1 MDWGYFHQPPMIAVF
16 IKIGYA
22 LFQHELGVR
31 LMTVLASTA
40 GIPMLFSLTKKKD
53 WRVFVLI
60 FLSLILTHAGVFMA
74 VPDSPLIFFS
84 LVFLVL
90 LRQYLKEDKILTA
103 ILLGIVAAAL
113 MYSKYHAIVL
123 LGTVLLAVPKLVLRK
138 SFWLTVMVAV
148 LLFIPHVLWQFE
160 NDLISFKFHWVVRNK
175 ANWSPLLTLNYLTSE
190 LILLGPVGL
199 LLFWSSFKAGMK
211 NEFERVLLFVV
222 VGFFGFFFLLSLRGR
237 VEANWTATAFLPLI
251 ILGTNAISRNE
262 NIQRWFKPVAVF
274 CAVILLVGRIYAASP
289 IAGKGLGLNFPAV
302 GWEEWAQAIKKKADG
317 KPVVFVSSYQLPS
330 QYTFYSGEQGYQFN
344 ALNNDGSQFSL
355 WNIDDEIAGLPYV
368 FAIPYGDMAEKEV
381 KVDGFP
387 SIYLWQMDNYQSF
400 RELRF
405 TFEKENIKV
414 LPNEHLTLEGE
425 VRNGTN
431 NPIPLDSLINA
442 RKLSLMFY
450 ADKKDTV
457 VYNVSCKGCD
467 GVLGPKKSKPVS
479 FTFNAPLQS
488 GKYLIRFG
496 LDINLGLAEQ
506 NSDYIPFTVIE
517 K

>member
-1 MDWGYFHQPPMIAVF
+1 
-16 IKIGYA
+16 
-22 LFQHELGVR
+22 
-31 LMTVLASTA
+31 
-40 GIPMLFSLTKKKD
+40 
-53 WRVFVLI
+53 
-60 FLSLILTHAGVFMA
+60 
-74 VPDSPLIFFS
+74 
-84 LVFLVL
+84 
-90 LRQYLKEDKILTA
+90 
-103 ILLGIVAAAL
+103 
-113 MYSKYHAIVL
+113 
-123 LGTVLLAVPKLVLRK
+123 
-138 SFWLTVMVAV
+138 
-148 LLFIPHVLWQFE
+148 
-160 NDLISFKFHWVVRNK
+160 
-175 ANWSPLLTLNYLTSE
+175 
-190 LILLGPVGL
+190 
-199 LLFWSSFKAGMK
+199 GMK
-211 NEFERVLLFVV
+211 NAFERVLLFVV

-262 NIQRWFKPVAVF
+262 NIHRWFKPVAVF
-274 CAVILLVGRIYAASP
+274 CAVILIVGRIYAASP
-289 IAGKGLGLNFPAV
+289 IAGKGLELNFPAV
-302 GWEEWAQAIKKKADG
+302 GWQEWAQAIKKKADG

-355 WNIDDEIAGLPYV
+355 WNMDDEIAGLPYV
-368 FAIPYGDMAEKEV
+368 FAIPYGDMADKEL

-387 SIYLWQMDNYQSF
+387 SIYLWEMDNYQSF

-414 LPNEHLTLEGE
+414 LPNEQLTLEGE

-457 VYNVSCKGCD
+457 VYNVSCTGCD
-467 GVLGPKKSKPVS
+467 GVLVPKKSKPVS

>member
-40 GIPMLFSLTKKKD
+40 GIPMLFSLTEKKD
-53 WRVFVLI
+53 WKVFTLI

-90 LRQYLKEDKILTA
+90 LREYLKEDKILTA
-103 ILLGIVAAAL
+103 ILLGILAAAL

-138 SFWLTVMVAV
+138 SFWLTVTVAV

-175 ANWSPLLTLNYLTSE
+175 ANWSPLLILNYVSSE

-211 NEFERVLLFVV
+211 NAFERVLLFVV

-262 NIQRWFKPVAVF
+262 NIQRWFKPLAIL
-274 CAVILLVGRIYAASP
+274 CAIILIAGRIYAASP

-302 GWEEWAQAIKKKADG
+302 GWQEWAQAIKKK
-317 KPVVFVSSYQLPS
+317 
-330 QYTFYSGEQGYQFN
+330 
-344 ALNNDGSQFSL
+344 
-355 WNIDDEIAGLPYV
+355 
-368 FAIPYGDMAEKEV
+368 
-381 KVDGFP
+381 
-387 SIYLWQMDNYQSF
+387 
-400 RELRF
+400 
-405 TFEKENIKV
+405 
-414 LPNEHLTLEGE
+414 
-425 VRNGTN
+425 
-431 NPIPLDSLINA
+431 
-442 RKLSLMFY
+442 
-450 ADKKDTV
+450 
-457 VYNVSCKGCD
+457 
-467 GVLGPKKSKPVS
+467 
-479 FTFNAPLQS
+479 
-488 GKYLIRFG
+488 
-496 LDINLGLAEQ
+496 
-506 NSDYIPFTVIE
+506 
-517 K
+517 